1 MPIASCVD
9 ATTDRPYAAPAA
21 AVFRL
26 DITKTLLALAAAV
39 VFVQAMS
46 LVGALSVLD
55 AGFTRHTVVVDEL
68 SKLTKFLLKFD
79 VAGEQTVGAWLSS
92 ILLMLCALVLLYI
105 GTMRRQRGESYAWHW
120 LGLSVIFIGLSMDEA
135 VGIHEM
141 TIKPLREMFG
151 TSGIFL
157 YAWVIPA
164 MVFVA
169 LVGLAYLGFLRHLE
183 PTFRVLFVLAGALFV
198 GGALGFEMIEGEL
211 VDFYAR
217 HLLIYEAAIH
227 LEDGLESAGELLFLF
242 SLLRYAL
249 RHERELLIRLS

>member
-1 MPIASCVD
+1 MPIASYVD
-9 ATTDRPYAAPAA
+9 ATDRPYAAPADA
-21 AVFRL
+21 AFRL

-46 LVGALSVLD
+46 LIGALSVLD
-55 AGFTRHTVVVDEL
+55 AGFTRQTVVVDEL

-120 LGLSVIFIGLSMDEA
+120 LGLGVIFIGLSMDEA

-141 TIKPLREMFG
+141 TIKPMREMFG

-164 MVFVA
+164 TVFVA
-169 LVGLAYLGFLRHLE
+169 LVGLAYLGFLRQLE

-227 LEDGLESAGELLFLF
+227 LEDGLESAGELLFLY

-249 RHERELLIRLS
+249 RNERELLIRLR